1 MRGASVAFLAGCL
14 TALCLSLTALG
25 VNEAS
30 EAASPSP
37 TNVVFDLHKGHA
49 VEELLWG
56 VFFEEVTCC
65 T

>member
-1 MRGASVAFLAGCL
+1 MHGASVDFLVVCL

-25 VNEAS
+25 SNS

-37 TNVVFDLHKGHA
+37 TNIVFDLHKGHV

-56 VFFEEVTCC
+56 VFFEEVPCC